1 MNRIVVTPTCA
12 MRFFEVCSQTPC
24 TELPSVVAVA
34 VSVMKLPGSSASRG
48 PGCGTQDGEADLLCL
63 QGCPADTDCDRSA
76 LLLRRSPS
84 YVLAI

>member
-1 MNRIVVTPTCA
+1 
-12 MRFFEVCSQTPC
+12 
-24 TELPSVVAVA
+24 
-34 VSVMKLPGSSASRG
+34 MKLPGSSASRG